1 MHLKIE
7 HRFSILEKEKGR
19 YHSFPTLVRQQDQL
33 WLACRSGSVSGR
45 QAHGVDGKV
54 LLFSAEVT
62 RLDRWI
68 SHGSLFEPSADGTR
82 NELDAILS
90 APETNLFFLATRD
103 YAWKERNDVYL
114 SRGRTPV
121 LINRRLLTNI
131 SDQYAICFGHIRKTG
146 NGDLLMPG
154 YCGFSDEPSGTPVLL
169 VSNDRGRTW
178 TFRSKVASSAGVGTR
193 LTEYALGHLGSSNW
207 TALIRNETP
216 PFNLYRTESHDDGR
230 SWSDPKKTEL
240 CGHAP
245 MILESESGHGH
256 LVLYR
261 DLGETDPGVAVGLSL
276 DKGALWERSGRI
288 ATYTGSIYDGGYG
301 DLVQLEKNLYLA
313 VYYLCDEDASPW
325 IEGAVFSI
333 ESSSR

>member
-7 HRFSILEKEKGR
+7 HRFSILEKEKGH
-19 YHSFPTLVRQQDQL
+19 YHSFPTLVRQQNQL

-45 QAHGVDGKV
+45 QVHGVDGKV
-54 LLFSAEVT
+54 LLFSADVA
-62 RLDRWI
+62 RPDRWI
-68 SHGSLFEPSADGTR
+68 SHGPLFEPSPDGTR

-103 YAWKERNDVYL
+103 YVWKERNDVYL
-114 SRGRTPV
+114 SMGPTPI
-121 LINRRLLTNI
+121 LTERKLLTEI
-131 SDQYAICFGHIRKTG
+131 SEQHAICFGHIRNTVS
-146 NGDLLMPG
+146 GDLLLPG

-169 VSNDRGRTW
+169 VSHDRGRTW
-178 TFRSKVASSAGVGTR
+178 TLRSKVASSANVGTR
-193 LTEYALGHLGSSNW
+193 LTEYSLGHLGNSSW
-207 TALIRNETP
+207 TALLRNETP

-230 SWSDPKKTEL
+230 SWSTPEKSAM

-245 MILESESGHGH
+245 MILDVESGHGH

-261 DLGETDPGVAVGLSL
+261 DLSETDPGVAVGLSL

-301 DLVQLEKNLYLA
+301 DLVQLEKNCYLA
-313 VYYLCDEDASPW
+313 VYYLCDEDALPW

-333 ESSSR
+333 E